1 MVRVIR
7 SEEYAK
13 RLLNSVIKAVYDK
26 PNDLSVFTRLM
37 RFSGSR
43 GEDNPVIAANA
54 LRSAATIYRHSHPER
69 AAMATRF
76 AEVIEQQAKAARR
89 G

>member
-13 RLLNSVIKAVYDK
+13 RLLNSVIEAVRDK

-43 GEDNPVIAANA
+43 GEVNPVIAANA
-54 LRSAATIYRHSHPER
+54 LRTAAAIYRPSHPER
-69 AAMATRF
+69 ASVATWF
-76 AEVIEQQAKAARR
+76 AEEIEQQAKAARR
-89 G
+89 S